1 MLDGSP
7 AEIRVPQ
14 GEGPPAAALIDG
26 TALAA
31 GLRARLA
38 ERVHRLNR
46 RHGVTLGLAVVLVGD
61 NPASQIYVRAK
72 IRASE
77 EVGIS
82 CVRHD
87 LPAST
92 VMPELRQLISQLN
105 QDDRVDGLLLQL
117 PLPPSINPDAVI
129 NALNPEKDVDG
140 LHTINVG
147 RLAGGRPGLVPC
159 TPQGCMLLLRSVRP
173 APAGEHALII
183 GRSQLVGRPLAQLL
197 LQADCTV
204 TVAHSKTADLA
215 ALCRSATVVIAA
227 AGRPELVRGDWI
239 RRGAVVI
246 DAGINRVTAPDGTSR
261 IVGDVAFAEAAS
273 RASAMTPVPGGVGPM
288 TVACLL
294 ENTFAAACR
303 RRSLDPAT
311 V

>member
-173 APAGEHALII
+173 APAAEQPPLILPP
-183 GRSQLVGRPLAQLL
+183 QTPLPPLAPILL
-197 LQADCTV
+197 PA
-204 TVAHSKTADLA
+204 
-215 ALCRSATVVIAA
+215 
-227 AGRPELVRGDWI
+227 
-239 RRGAVVI
+239 
-246 DAGINRVTAPDGTSR
+246 
-261 IVGDVAFAEAAS
+261 AFAVTLAPFQNA
-273 RASAMTPVPGGVGPM
+273 GP
-288 TVACLL
+288 A
-294 ENTFAAACR
+294 
-303 RRSLDPAT
+303 
-311 V
+311 